1 MRSLKVDVAV
11 IGAGTAGL
19 NARRQVE
26 KEGRS
31 VVLIESGPYGT
42 MCAREGCM
50 PSKLLIAAADAAHAV
65 ARAGLFGIRV
75 PEGVAVDGPAL
86 LARVRRER
94 DRFAGFAVRD
104 TEALPAAQRLRGR
117 ARFVGPGAL
126 EVGPLEGERGEP
138 VRVDAN
144 AVVVATGSTPFVP
157 PPFDAIREHVITSE
171 DVFELEDLPAS
182 LAVIGTGA
190 IGLELGQALARLGV
204 RTAFFNP
211 SDSLGPLRDPE
222 QRRVARE
229 VLGAE
234 LDLRLE
240 SELRE
245 ASVARDGVR
254 LRSRDASGRERE
266 ETFERVLVAA
276 GRRPELADLDLPR
289 AGVALDERGRPR
301 WDPTTAQI
309 PGTPV
314 FLAGDA
320 SGHRAILHEASDEG
334 RIAGA
339 NAARYPDV
347 VAHERRTRLAIAFT
361 DPQMAVVGTPWPE
374 LDPAAVEIGQVSY
387 ANQGRARVGA
397 RNQGLVRLYGERRT
411 CRLLG
416 AELLAPSAE
425 HLAHLLAWA
434 VQQQITVP
442 QILRMPV
449 YHPVLEEGLRTGLRD
464 LASKLLVTGECRGE
478 DMADAPGG

>member
-1 MRSLKVDVAV
+1 MQTLKVDVAV
-11 IGAGTAGL
+11 IGSGTAGL

-31 VVLIESGPYGT
+31 VVLVESGAYGT

-50 PSKLLIAAADAAHAV
+50 PSKLLIAAADAAHEV
-65 ARAGLFGIRV
+65 AQAGLFGIRV
-75 PEGVAVDGPAL
+75 PDGVAVDGPAV

-94 DRFAGFAVRD
+94 DRFVGFAARE
-104 TEALPAAQRLRGR
+104 TEALPAKQRLRGR
-117 ARFVGPGAL
+117 ARFVGPSAL
-126 EVGPLEGERGEP
+126 EVRPTEGQRGDDT
-138 VRVDAN
+138 RVDAS

-157 PPFDAIREHVITSE
+157 PPFDAICEHVMTS
-171 DVFELEDLPAS
+171 DQVFELDDLPAS
-182 LAVIGTGA
+182 LAVVGTGA

-211 SDSLGPLRDPE
+211 SDSLGPFGDPE
-222 QRRVARE
+222 LRRVARA

-234 LDLRLE
+234 LDLQLE
-240 SELRE
+240 SELLDAVPQR
-245 ASVARDGVR
+245 AGVR
-254 LRSRDASGRERE
+254 LRWRDARGREHE
-266 ETFERVLVAA
+266 DVFERVLVAA
-276 GRRPELADLDLPR
+276 GRRPQLADLDLAR

-339 NAARYPDV
+339 NAARYPSLT
-347 VAHERRTRLAIAFT
+347 AHERRTQLAIAFT
-361 DPQMAVVGTPWPE
+361 DPQMAVVGTPWRE
-374 LDPAAVEIGQVSY
+374 LDPDAIEIGEVSY
-387 ANQGRARVGA
+387 ANQGRARVAA
-397 RNQGLVRLYGERRT
+397 RNQGLVRLYAERRG
-411 CRLLG
+411 CKLVG
-416 AELLAPSAE
+416 AELLAPRAE
-425 HLAHLLAWA
+425 HLAHLLAWS
-434 VQQQITVP
+434 VQQQLTVP

-449 YHPVLEEGLRTGLRD
+449 YHPVFEEGLRTGLRD
-464 LASKLLVTGECRGE
+464 LASKLRVTGECRGE
-478 DMADAPGG
+478 DMAEAPGA